1 MCYVMLGVM
10 VSNLRSFLSAA
21 IHTYIKDFF
30 FNSNNFISVA
40 NPCSNYG
47 ALPEPD
53 PIYFNNKIVR
63 IRLNIFGPLKTLQL
77 KLINNLTL
85 LYR

>member
-53 PIYFNNKIVR
+53 PIYFKIKSSGSEY
-63 IRLNIFGPLKTLQL
+63 IWTPENTTIKA
-77 KLINNLTL
+77 
-85 LYR
+85 Y